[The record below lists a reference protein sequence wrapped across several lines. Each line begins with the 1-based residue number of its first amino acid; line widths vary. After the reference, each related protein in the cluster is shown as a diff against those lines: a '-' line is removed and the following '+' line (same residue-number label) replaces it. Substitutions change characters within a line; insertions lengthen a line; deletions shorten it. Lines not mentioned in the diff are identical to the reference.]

1 MGNGFDHQSIHKHHH
16 FHQKTIFLPL
26 FCRLSIKDIKL
37 NYHRK
42 SPISTDDDEPSSP
55 KVSCMGQVKRS
66 NRVIGF
72 PTTNAVTTHT
82 HRYSRLKKL
91 FSSKTLLPP
100 TTTSMPTTTQGGT
113 VSGGGRSGSKSCR
126 NIREMTLAQTQK
138 NSRRLN
144 LKNDGDKCDQDCV
157 GLVNVGE
164 LDPPLPV
171 VKRVAASGVDR
182 DEVNLWKRRSKGAAL
197 KSLQIE
203 QIHLRKSSSQ
213 PPTV

>member
-16 FHQKTIFLPL
+16 FHHKTIFLPL

-37 NYHRK
+37 SYHRK
-42 SPISTDDDEPSSP
+42 TPISTDDEPSSP

-72 PTTNAVTTHT
+72 PPATTVTTTH
-82 HRYSRLKKL
+82 HRYSKLKKL

-100 TTTSMPTTTQGGT
+100 TTATMPTTTQGGT
-113 VSGGGRSGSKSCR
+113 VAGGGRSGSKSCR
-126 NIREMTLAQTQK
+126 SSREVMTQK
-138 NSRRLN
+138 NSRRLK
-144 LKNDGDKCDQDCV
+144 LKNVDGDKCDYQDCV
-157 GLVNVGE
+157 KLVNIGE

-171 VKRVAASGVDR
+171 VKRVAASGVGR
-182 DEVNLWKRRSKGAAL
+182 DEANLWKRRFNGAAL